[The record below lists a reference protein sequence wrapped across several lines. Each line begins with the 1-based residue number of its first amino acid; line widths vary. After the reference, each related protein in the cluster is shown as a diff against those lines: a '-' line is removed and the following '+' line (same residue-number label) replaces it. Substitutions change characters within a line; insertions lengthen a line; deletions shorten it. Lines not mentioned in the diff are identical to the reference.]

1 MNAQKPQGKDD
12 PKGWSNG
19 DGDDLRDPRGGTYGE
34 IPRPGTPEDSVIDTR
49 SSHQNAQQGADVRS
63 EPLVISSE
71 LPEGL
76 KRERK
81 GPLNP
86 RSGRRESQ

>member
-1 MNAQKPQGKDD
+1 MNDSKPQGKDD

-19 DGDDLRDPRGGTYGE
+19 DGGDLRDPQGGTYGE
-34 IPRPGTPEDSVIDTR
+34 ITRPGTPEELVIEPRT
-49 SSHQNAQQGADVRS
+49 SHQNAQQGADVRS
-63 EPLVISSE
+63 EPLVISNE

-76 KRERK
+76 KRKRK

-86 RSGRRESQ
+86 SSGRRESK